1 MFRHGLT
8 YSGHATAC
16 VVAEAN
22 LDVIA
27 EENLV
32 ERSAY
37 LETVLDKA
45 VEPLRGHGLVAEVRA
60 GSAFMAGIQLR
71 ADVSGDAVAEACT
84 DAGVLIRTIHNNTLQ
99 ICPPFV
105 TTEDEITL
113 IARTIEHA
121 LDSYQA

>member
-22 LDVIA
+22 LDILE

-32 ERSAY
+32 ERAAH
-37 LETVLDKA
+37 LETVLEKA
-45 VEPLRGHGLVAEVRA
+45 VEPLRTHHLVAEVRA
-60 GSAFMAGIQLR
+60 GDAFMAGIQLR
-71 ADVSGDAVAEACT
+71 HDVCGDEIAEACT

-105 TTEDEITL
+105 TTEDEISL
-113 IARTIEHA
+113 IAETITRA
-121 LDSYQA
+121 LDAYPA